1 MVCTLPGSAEFRGLL
16 YATAAILDGAAIV
29 WISTFPT
36 PTEDSKRFD
45 RTAFLVSESLPNRSV
60 EELLI
65 KLGLHVS
72 ISGTLDSAPDNAREL
87 ACDTFQMFTRNPRG
101 WKFSK
106 LDEQEVLGFRKKTK
120 EYDLSPVVTHMPYLP
135 NLSSPKKA
143 IYNKSVKS
151 LIAEL
156 DRCGVL
162 GIPYV
167 VTHLG
172 SHLGKGVDIGLGNL
186 VGAINLALDQN
197 KNDVMLLLEN
207 TAGTKN
213 SMGSTFEQIRRIID
227 GIEDK
232 KRIGICLDTAHAFA
246 AGYDIRTPD
255 GVDQTLK
262 KVETILGLERLKVI
276 HLNDSKGELG
286 CGRDRHEHIGL
297 GYIGE
302 EGFRALLRHT
312 VTRTLPFILETPID
326 DTRGA
331 EGDMKKARS
340 LAAES

>member
-1 MVCTLPGSAEFRGLL
+1 M
-16 YATAAILDGAAIV
+16 
-29 WISTFPT
+29 
-36 PTEDSKRFD
+36 
-45 RTAFLVSESLPNRSV
+45 SESLPNRSV
-60 EELLI
+60 EELLV

-87 ACDTFQMFTRNPRG
+87 ACDAFQMFTRNPRG

-106 LDEQEVLGFRKKTK
+106 LEEQEVLGFRKKTK

-135 NLSSPKKA
+135 NLSSPRKA

-172 SHLGKGVDIGLGNL
+172 SHLGKGADIGLGNL
-186 VGAINLALDQN
+186 VAAINLALDQN
-197 KNDVMLLLEN
+197 KNDVILLLEN

-262 KVETILGLERLKVI
+262 KVESILGLERLKVI

-302 EGFRALLRHT
+302 EGFRALLRHAR
-312 VTRTLPFILETPID
+312 TRTLPFILETPID
-326 DTRGA
+326 DSRDA
-331 EGDMKKARS
+331 EGDLKKARS